1 MKSSMILAKKT
12 IHPVYIRPREAK
24 LDLGL
29 KGLKAVLAGAS
40 KGIGRATAEVL
51 AKEGC
56 DVAIC
61 ARGQEGVDA
70 ALKSLKGKGGKAIG
84 NAVNVSD
91 ASAYTGWIKSAAD
104 QLGGCDIFISFVSAG
119 GGPANEE
126 TWKAVFENDLLGTW
140 RGIQAALPYLEKS
153 KAGSIVAISTTA
165 AVEEFLGPQAY
176 NAMKAAV
183 INHAHAMSQALA
195 PKGIRVNTVSPGPIY
210 IEGGAWN
217 MVKDHMTA
225 IYDATLK
232 GIPMGRLGDPDE
244 VGRAIAFVASP
255 ACRFMTGTN
264 VIIDGGFTKRVQY

>member
-1 MKSSMILAKKT
+1 M
-12 IHPVYIRPREAK
+12 
-24 LDLGL
+24 DLGL

-70 ALKSLKGKGGKAIG
+70 ALKSLKGKGVKAIG

-91 ASAYTGWIKSAAD
+91 ATAYTGWIKSAAD

-195 PKGIRVNTVSPGPIY
+195 PRGIRVNTVSPGFISRLLRRSSRFSCSRCSVWRSVAAVFAAA
-210 IEGGAWN
+210 GASCRR
-217 MVKDHMTA
+217 A
-225 IYDATLK
+225 CAPGDA
-232 GIPMGRLGDPDE
+232 
-244 VGRAIAFVASP
+244 ASW
-255 ACRFMTGTN
+255 
-264 VIIDGGFTKRVQY
+264 

>member
-1 MKSSMILAKKT
+1 
-12 IHPVYIRPREAK
+12 

-51 AKEGC
+51 AAEGC

-61 ARGQEGVDA
+61 ARGKEGVDQ
-70 ALKSLKGKGGKAIG
+70 ALKSLKAKNSRCIG
-84 NAVNVSD
+84 EAVNVADSH
-91 ASAYTGWIKSAAD
+91 AYTGWIKRAAED
-104 QLGGCDIFISFVSAG
+104 LGGCDIFISFVSAG
-119 GGPANEE
+119 GGPASEE
-126 TWKAVFENDLLGTW
+126 TWKAVFESDLLGTF
-140 RGIQAALPYLEKS
+140 RGIQAALPFLEKS

-165 AVEEFLGPQAY
+165 ALEEFLGPQAY
-176 NAMKAAV
+176 NAIKAAV

-225 IYDATLK
+225 IYDMTLK
-232 GIPMGRLGDPDE
+232 GIPMGRMGSADE
-244 VGRAIAFVASP
+244 VARAIAFVASP

-264 VIIDGGFTKRVQY
+264 VVIDGGFTKRVQY